1 MLKVILCVLDR
12 KMAAELPDGISID
25 KLLHLYELHKR
36 NTERR
41 KTYLET
47 DAGKEYNR
55 QKAKE
60 YYNRH
65 KSDVL
70 LKRKADHEEKKEEHN
85 ARALAY
91 YHANR
96 DAILEKKRAKRVE
109 A

>member
-1 MLKVILCVLDR
+1 
-12 KMAAELPDGISID
+12 MASELPEGVSMD

-36 NTERR
+36 NAERR

-47 DAGKEYNR
+47 EAGKEYNR

-60 YYNRH
+60 YYARH

-70 LKRKADHEEKKEEHN
+70 LKRKAEHEEKKEEHN

-96 DAILEKKRAKRVE
+96 DAILEKKKAKRVE

>member
-1 MLKVILCVLDR
+1 
-12 KMAAELPDGISID
+12 MATDLPAGVSMD

-36 NTERR
+36 GVERR

-47 DAGKEYNR
+47 EAGKEYNR

-60 YYNRH
+60 YYARH

-96 DAILEKKRAKRVE
+96 EAILEKKRAKRVE